1 MDDVITAAKTVPID
15 FDVAGARFSFLD
27 PDASVAAETLEGFV
41 YEPATTALLA
51 RLLSHG
57 APTFL
62 DVGAHYG
69 YFTCFASALNPA
81 ARVLAFEPGGK
92 HFPVLEAN
100 IALNGIGAEPLKL
113 ALSTEAGK
121 VPFTDRTMKPKPGH
135 EVEYVETVAF
145 DDYASRRGI
154 RADVVKIDVHGAE
167 GLVLGGMARALRERV
182 GHVLMEVHAE
192 HILVGYDHA
201 GIMAMLRD
209 AGFHLYE
216 CARFRRT
223 ERPDLVP
230 LEGDA
235 YEAMVTPARW
245 TEEQVKTERMV
256 LASRAP
262 FTF

>member
-1 MDDVITAAKTVPID
+1 MDDVMTAARMVPID

-27 PDASVAAETLEGFV
+27 PDGSVAAETLEGFV

-81 ARVLAFEPGGK
+81 ARTLAFEPGAR

-100 IALNGIGAEPLKL
+100 IALNGIAAEPLKL
-113 ALSTEAGK
+113 ALSTGAGK

-135 EVEYVETVAF
+135 EIEYVETVAF
-145 DDYASRRGI
+145 DDYAGRRGI

-167 GLVLGGMARALRERV
+167 GLVLGGMARALRERI

-192 HILVGYDHA
+192 HILVGCDHA

-223 ERPDLVP
+223 ERPELVP
-230 LEGDA
+230 LVGDA
-235 YEAMVTPARW
+235 YEAMVTPSRW
-245 TEEQVKTERMV
+245 TDEQVKTERMV
-256 LASRAP
+256 FASRAP